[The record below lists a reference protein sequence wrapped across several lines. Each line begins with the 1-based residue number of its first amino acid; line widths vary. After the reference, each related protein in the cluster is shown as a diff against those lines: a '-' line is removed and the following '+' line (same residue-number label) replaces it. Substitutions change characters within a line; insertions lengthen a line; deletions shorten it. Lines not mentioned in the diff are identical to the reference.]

1 MKEKLFKRN
10 GFWLVL
16 SLVLVLISAV
26 GASLVQTDGGTVKV
40 KEMYWE
46 TSTGVG
52 LSALIF
58 KPDSATAENP
68 APAIVVSHGRYNNKE
83 MQEGNFVELAR
94 RGYVVISIDM
104 YGHGDSD
111 YTLID
116 TNAAGGT
123 GMYDAVKLLAD
134 LPYVDADRIGV
145 TGHSAGG
152 FAVNYSIAIDNAAD
166 EQLIAAALLVSAD
179 PTYTDPDGVYLNAF
193 GDRDA
198 GVIAGQYDEFFFR
211 VNGPTGPSN
220 APRDYIET
228 PNAQSF
234 LHYGIDPAEA
244 GDVREADTVYT
255 DGDGGAM
262 RVVYTPAEIHPWAHF
277 SAESVG
283 YAVEFFE
290 EALGAPEPIEAGSQL
305 WQLREF
311 FTALGLV
318 GFGIFLVAF
327 TRALLGTRPFAALAT
342 EKAPQILPSTRKGL
356 VWFWGGVVA
365 SVIISAVTFVL
376 VTINPTVSGIGFFG
390 APPLHPQGP
399 PFFIGV
405 WAAVN
410 GIAGLIILAITYSA
424 FGKKNGQTF
433 RAAGVLPGWRR
444 LFHTLG
450 LAAVVVAAA
459 YALVFVVDYFFTTDF
474 RLWVLAIRA
483 FEPDKLLIAL
493 PYLPFFLLYF
503 VVNSILIN
511 GFNRVTLRG
520 KEWLNTAVLAV
531 ANSLGPIIV
540 IAIQYATF
548 VSTGLPVQGLGPFS
562 AMYVIWLFP
571 VVVIL
576 AAAAVISRKIYRAT
590 GNPWLAGF
598 INAGVVTLI
607 AVTNSLTMAS

>member
-1 MKEKLFKRN
+1 MKEKLYRRN

-26 GASLVQTDGGTVKV
+26 GASLVQTAGGTVKV

-52 LSALIF
+52 LSALLF

-116 TNAAGGT
+116 TNALGGT

-152 FAVNYSIAIDNAAD
+152 FAVNYSVGIDNEAD

-179 PTYTDPDGVYLNAF
+179 PTYTDPDGNYINAF

-198 GVIAGQYDEFFFR
+198 GVVAGQYDEFFFR

-220 APRDYIET
+220 APRDYIDT

-244 GDVREADTVYT
+244 DDVREADTVYT
-255 DGDGGAM
+255 DGEGGAM
-262 RVVYTPAEIHPWAHF
+262 RVAYTPAEIHPWAHF
-277 SAESVG
+277 SAETVG

-290 EALGAPEPIEAGSQL
+290 EALGAPEPIAAGSQV

-311 FTALGLV
+311 FTAVGLV

-327 TRALLGTRPFAALAT
+327 TRALLATRPFAALAA
-342 EKAPQILPSTRKGL
+342 EQAPQILPATRKGL
-356 VWFWGGVVA
+356 AWFWGGVVA
-365 SVIISAVTFVL
+365 SVIISAVSFVL
-376 VTINPTVSGIGFFG
+376 VTVNPTVSGIGFFG

-410 GIAGLIILAITYSA
+410 GIAGLIILAITYNA
-424 FGKKNGQTF
+424 FGKKNGQSF
-433 RAAGVLPGWRR
+433 RAAGVLPGWRK

-450 LAAVVVAAA
+450 LAAVVVAGA

-474 RLWVLAIRA
+474 RLWVLAVRA

-511 GFNRVTLRG
+511 GFNRVTLAG
-520 KEWLNTAVLAV
+520 KEWVNTAVLAV

-540 IAIQYATF
+540 IAIQYLTF
-548 VSTGLPVQGLGPFS
+548 VATGLPVQGLGPFS

-598 INAGVVTLI
+598 INAGVVTII

>member
-1 MKEKLFKRN
+1 MKEKLLKRN

-58 KPDSATAENP
+58 KPDSATAENK

-111 YTLID
+111 YTKID
-116 TNAAGGT
+116 TNATGGT

-152 FAVNYSIAIDNAAD
+152 FAVNYSVAIDNAAD

-179 PTYTDPDGVYLNAF
+179 PTYADADGNLVDVF

-220 APRDYIET
+220 APRDYIDT

-234 LHYGIDPAEA
+234 LNYGSEG
-244 GDVREADTVYT
+244 GDVRDADTVYT
-255 DGDGGAM
+255 DGGGM
-262 RVVYTPAEIHPWAHF
+262 RVIYTPAEIHPWAHF

-290 EALGAPEPIEAGSQL
+290 DALGAPEPIAPEAQL

-327 TRALLGTRPFAALAT
+327 TRALLATRPFAALAA
-342 EKAPQILPSTRKGL
+342 EQAPQILPATRKGL
-356 VWFWGGVVA
+356 AWFWGGVVA
-365 SVIISAVTFVL
+365 SVIISAVSFVL
-376 VTINPTVSGIGFFG
+376 VTVNPTVSGIGFFG

-405 WAAVN
+405 WAALN
-410 GIAGLIILAITYSA
+410 GIAGLIILAITYNA
-424 FGKKNGQTF
+424 FSKKNGQTF
-433 RAAGVLPGWRR
+433 RAAGVLPGWRK

-450 LAAVVVAAA
+450 LAAVVVVSA
-459 YALVFVVDYFFTTDF
+459 YALVFIVDYFFTTDF

-493 PYLPFFLLYF
+493 PYLPFFLVYF
-503 VVNSILIN
+503 VVNSILLN
-511 GFNRVTLRG
+511 GFSRITLAGR
-520 KEWLNTAVLAV
+520 EWLNTAVLAV
-531 ANSLGPIIV
+531 ANALGPIIIIV
-540 IAIQYATF
+540 IQYVTF
-548 VSTGLPVQGLGPFS
+548 FSTGLPVGGLGPFS

-576 AAAAVISRKIYRAT
+576 AAAAVISRKIYRST

-598 INAGVVTLI
+598 INAAVVTLI
-607 AVTNSLTMAS
+607 AVSNSLTMA

>member
-52 LSALIF
+52 LSALLF
-58 KPDSATAENP
+58 KPDSATAENK

-111 YTLID
+111 YTKID
-116 TNAAGGT
+116 TNATGGT

-134 LPYVDADRIGV
+134 LPYVDADSIGV

-179 PTYTDPDGVYLNAF
+179 PTYTDPDGAYIDAF
-193 GDRDA
+193 GERDA

-220 APRDYIET
+220 APRDYIGT

-244 GDVREADTVYT
+244 DDVREADTVYT
-255 DGDGGAM
+255 EGGAM

-290 EALGAPEPIEAGSQL
+290 EALGAPEPIAAGSQL

-327 TRALLGTRPFAALAT
+327 TRALLATRPFAALAA
-342 EKAPQILPSTRKGL
+342 EQAPQILPATRKGL
-356 VWFWGGVVA
+356 AWFWGGVVA
-365 SVIISAVTFVL
+365 SIIISAVSFVL
-376 VTINPTVSGIGFFG
+376 VTVNPTVSGIGFFG

-405 WAAVN
+405 WAALN
-410 GIAGLIILAITYSA
+410 GIAGLIILAITYNA

-433 RAAGVLPGWRR
+433 RAAGVLPGWRK

-450 LAAVVVAAA
+450 LAAVVVASA

-511 GFNRVTLRG
+511 GFNRVTLAG
-520 KEWLNTAVLAV
+520 KEWLNTTVLAV
-531 ANSLGPIIV
+531 ANSLGPIILIV
-540 IAIQYATF
+540 IQYTTF
-548 VSTGLPVQGLGPFS
+548 VATGLPVAGLGPFS

-607 AVTNSLTMAS
+607 AVSNSLTMA

>member
-111 YTLID
+111 YTTID
-116 TNAAGGT
+116 TNATGGT

-134 LPYVDADRIGV
+134 LPYVDTDRIGV

-179 PTYTDPDGVYLNAF
+179 PTYADADGNLVDVF

-234 LHYGIDPAEA
+234 LNYGSEGGEA
-244 GDVREADTVYT
+244 READTVYT
-255 DGDGGAM
+255 DGGGM
-262 RVVYTPAEIHPWAHF
+262 RVIYTPAEIHPWAHF

-290 EALGAPEPIEAGSQL
+290 DALGAPEPIAPEAQL

-327 TRALLGTRPFAALAT
+327 TRALLATRPFAALAA
-342 EKAPQILPSTRKGL
+342 EQAPQILPATRKGL
-356 VWFWGGVVA
+356 AWFWGGVVA
-365 SVIISAVTFVL
+365 SVIISAVSFVL
-376 VTINPTVSGIGFFG
+376 VTVNPTVSGIGFFG

-405 WAAVN
+405 WAALN
-410 GIAGLIILAITYSA
+410 GIAGLIILAITYNA

-433 RAAGVLPGWRR
+433 RAAGVLPGWRK
-444 LFHTLG
+444 LAHTLG
-450 LAAVVVAAA
+450 LAAVVVASA
-459 YALVFVVDYFFTTDF
+459 YALVFIVDYFFTTDF

-511 GFNRVTLRG
+511 GFNRVTLAG

-531 ANSLGPIIV
+531 ANALGPIILIV
-540 IAIQYATF
+540 IQYTTF
-548 VSTGLPVQGLGPFS
+548 VATGLPVSGLGPFS

-576 AAAAVISRKIYRAT
+576 AAAAIISRKIYRAT

-607 AVTNSLTMAS
+607 AVSNSLTMA

>member
-1 MKEKLFKRN
+1 MKEKLLKRN

-58 KPDSATAENP
+58 KPDSATAENK

-111 YTLID
+111 YTKID
-116 TNAAGGT
+116 TNATGGT

-152 FAVNYSIAIDNAAD
+152 FAVNYSVAIDNAAD

-179 PTYTDPDGVYLNAF
+179 PTYADADGNLVDVF

-220 APRDYIET
+220 APRDYIDT

-234 LHYGIDPAEA
+234 LNYGSEG
-244 GDVREADTVYT
+244 GDVRDADTVYT
-255 DGDGGAM
+255 DGGGM
-262 RVVYTPAEIHPWAHF
+262 RVIYTPAEIHPWAHF

-290 EALGAPEPIEAGSQL
+290 DALGAPEPIAPEAQL

-327 TRALLGTRPFAALAT
+327 TRALLATRPFAALAA
-342 EKAPQILPSTRKGL
+342 EQAPQILPATRKGL
-356 VWFWGGVVA
+356 AWFWGGVVA
-365 SVIISAVTFVL
+365 SVIISAVSFVL
-376 VTINPTVSGIGFFG
+376 VTVNPTVSGIGFFG

-405 WAAVN
+405 WAALN
-410 GIAGLIILAITYSA
+410 GIAGLIILAITYNA
-424 FGKKNGQTF
+424 FSKKNGQTF
-433 RAAGVLPGWRR
+433 RAAGVLPGWRK

-450 LAAVVVAAA
+450 LAAVVVVSA
-459 YALVFVVDYFFTTDF
+459 YALVFIVDYFFTTDF

-503 VVNSILIN
+503 VVNSILLN
-511 GFNRVTLRG
+511 GFSRITLAGR
-520 KEWLNTAVLAV
+520 EWLNTAVLAV
-531 ANSLGPIIV
+531 ANALGPIIIIV
-540 IAIQYATF
+540 IQYVTF
-548 VSTGLPVQGLGPFS
+548 FSTGLPVGGLGPFS

-576 AAAAVISRKIYRAT
+576 AAAAVISRKIYRST

-598 INAGVVTLI
+598 INAAVVTLI
-607 AVTNSLTMAS
+607 AVSNSLTMA

>member
-1 MKEKLFKRN
+1 MKEKLLKRN

-58 KPDSATAENP
+58 KPDSATAENK

-111 YTLID
+111 YTKID
-116 TNAAGGT
+116 TNATGGT

-152 FAVNYSIAIDNAAD
+152 FAVNYSVAIDNAAD

-179 PTYTDPDGVYLNAF
+179 PTYADADGNLVDVF

-220 APRDYIET
+220 APRDYIDT

-234 LHYGIDPAEA
+234 LNYGSEG

-255 DGDGGAM
+255 DGGGM
-262 RVVYTPAEIHPWAHF
+262 RVIYTPAEIHPWAHF

-290 EALGAPEPIEAGSQL
+290 EALGAPEPIAPEAQL

-327 TRALLGTRPFAALAT
+327 TRALLATRPFAALAV
-342 EKAPQILPSTRKGL
+342 EQAPQILPATRKGL
-356 VWFWGGVVA
+356 AWFWGGVVA
-365 SVIISAVTFVL
+365 SVIISAVSFVL
-376 VTINPTVSGIGFFG
+376 VTVNPTVSGIGFFG

-405 WAAVN
+405 WAALN
-410 GIAGLIILAITYSA
+410 GIAGLIILAITYNA

-433 RAAGVLPGWRR
+433 RAAGVLPGWRK
-444 LFHTLG
+444 LAHTLG
-450 LAAVVVAAA
+450 LAAVVVASA
-459 YALVFVVDYFFTTDF
+459 YALVFIVDYFFTTDF

-511 GFNRVTLRG
+511 GFNRVTLAG

-531 ANSLGPIIV
+531 ANALGPIILIV
-540 IAIQYATF
+540 IQYTTF
-548 VSTGLPVQGLGPFS
+548 VATGLPVSGLGPFS

-576 AAAAVISRKIYRAT
+576 AAAAIISRKIYRAT

-607 AVTNSLTMAS
+607 AVSNSLTMA

>member
-1 MKEKLFKRN
+1 MKEKLHKRN

-52 LSALIF
+52 LSALLF
-58 KPDSATAENP
+58 KPDSATAENQ

-111 YTLID
+111 YTKID
-116 TNAAGGT
+116 TNTVGGT

-152 FAVNYSIAIDNAAD
+152 FAVNYSVAIDNAAD

-179 PTYTDPDGVYLNAF
+179 PTYTDPDGVYIDAF
-193 GDRDA
+193 GERDA

-220 APRDYIET
+220 APRDYIGT

-244 GDVREADTVYT
+244 EDVREADTVYT
-255 DGDGGAM
+255 DGSGM

-290 EALGAPEPIEAGSQL
+290 EALGAPEPIAPGSQA
-305 WQLREF
+305 WQFREF

-327 TRALLGTRPFAALAT
+327 TRALLVTRPFAALAA
-342 EKAPQILPSTRKGL
+342 EQAPQILPATRKGL
-356 VWFWGGVVA
+356 AWFWGGVVA
-365 SVIISAVTFVL
+365 SVIISAVSFVL
-376 VTINPTVSGIGFFG
+376 VTVNPTVSGIGFFG

-405 WAAVN
+405 WAALN
-410 GIAGLIILAITYSA
+410 GIAGLIILAITYNA
-424 FGKKNGQTF
+424 FGKKNGQTL
-433 RAAGVLPGWRR
+433 RAAGVLPGWRK
-444 LFHTLG
+444 LFHSLG
-450 LAAVVVAAA
+450 LAAVVVASA
-459 YALVFVVDYFFTTDF
+459 YALVFIVDYFFTTDF

-503 VVNSILIN
+503 VVNSILLN
-511 GFNRVTLRG
+511 GFSRITLAG

-531 ANSLGPIIV
+531 ANSLGPVIIIV
-540 IAIQYATF
+540 IQYVTF
-548 VSTGLPVQGLGPFS
+548 WSTGLPVGGLGPFS

-598 INAGVVTLI
+598 INAAVVTLI
-607 AVTNSLTMAS
+607 AVSNSLTMA

>member
-1 MKEKLFKRN
+1 MKEKLLKRN

-58 KPDSATAENP
+58 KPDSATAENK

-111 YTLID
+111 YTKID
-116 TNAAGGT
+116 TNATGGT

-152 FAVNYSIAIDNAAD
+152 FAVNYSVAIDNAAD

-179 PTYTDPDGVYLNAF
+179 PTYADADGNLVDVF

-220 APRDYIET
+220 APRDYIDT

-234 LHYGIDPAEA
+234 LNYGSEG
-244 GDVREADTVYT
+244 GDVRDADTVYT
-255 DGDGGAM
+255 DGGGM
-262 RVVYTPAEIHPWAHF
+262 RVIYTPAEIHPWAHF

-290 EALGAPEPIEAGSQL
+290 DALGAPEPIAPEAQL

-327 TRALLGTRPFAALAT
+327 TRALLATRPFAALAA
-342 EKAPQILPSTRKGL
+342 EQAPQILPATRKGL
-356 VWFWGGVVA
+356 AWFWGGVVA
-365 SVIISAVTFVL
+365 SVIISAVSFVL
-376 VTINPTVSGIGFFG
+376 VTVNPTVSGIGFFG

-405 WAAVN
+405 WAALN
-410 GIAGLIILAITYSA
+410 GIAGLIILAITYNA
-424 FGKKNGQTF
+424 FSKKNGQTF
-433 RAAGVLPGWRR
+433 RAAGVLPGWRK

-450 LAAVVVAAA
+450 LAAVVVVSA
-459 YALVFVVDYFFTTDF
+459 YALVFIVDYFFTTDF

-503 VVNSILIN
+503 VVNSILLN
-511 GFNRVTLRG
+511 GFSRITLAGR
-520 KEWLNTAVLAV
+520 EWLNTAVLAV
-531 ANSLGPIIV
+531 ANALGPVIIIV
-540 IAIQYATF
+540 IQYVTF
-548 VSTGLPVQGLGPFS
+548 FSTGLPVGGLGPFS

-576 AAAAVISRKIYRAT
+576 AAAAVISRKIYRST

-598 INAGVVTLI
+598 INAAVVTLI
-607 AVTNSLTMAS
+607 AVSNSLTMA

>member
-1 MKEKLFKRN
+1 
-10 GFWLVL
+10 
-16 SLVLVLISAV
+16 VLISAV

-58 KPDSATAENP
+58 KPDSATAENK

-111 YTLID
+111 YTKID
-116 TNAAGGT
+116 TNAVGGT

-134 LPYVDADRIGV
+134 LPYVDTDRIGV

-179 PTYTDPDGVYLNAF
+179 PTYTDPDGNYIDAF

-220 APRDYIET
+220 APRDYIDT

-234 LHYGIDPAEA
+234 LHYGIDPSEA
-244 GDVREADTVYT
+244 DDVREADEVYT

-283 YAVEFFE
+283 YAVEFFD
-290 EALGAPEPIEAGSQL
+290 EALGAPEPIAAGSQV

-327 TRALLGTRPFAALAT
+327 TRALLATRPFAALAV
-342 EKAPQILPSTRKGL
+342 EQAPQILPATRKGL
-356 VWFWGGVVA
+356 AWFWGGVVA
-365 SVIISAVTFVL
+365 SVIISAVSFVL

-405 WAAVN
+405 WAALN
-410 GIAGLIILAITYSA
+410 GIAGLIILAITYNA
-424 FGKKNGQTF
+424 FSKKNGQTF
-433 RAAGVLPGWRR
+433 RAAGVLPGWRK

-450 LAAVVVAAA
+450 LAAVVVASA
-459 YALVFVVDYFFTTDF
+459 YALVFIVDYFFTTDF

-503 VVNSILIN
+503 VVNSILLN
-511 GFNRVTLRG
+511 GFSRITLAG

-531 ANSLGPIIV
+531 ANSLGPIIL

-548 VSTGLPVQGLGPFS
+548 VATGLPVSGLGPFS

-576 AAAAVISRKIYRAT
+576 AAAAIISRKIYRAT

-607 AVTNSLTMAS
+607 AVTNSLTMA

>member
-1 MKEKLFKRN
+1 MKEKLLKRN

-58 KPDSATAENP
+58 KPDSATAENK

-111 YTLID
+111 YTKID
-116 TNAAGGT
+116 TNATGGT

-152 FAVNYSIAIDNAAD
+152 FAVNYSVAIDNAAD

-179 PTYTDPDGVYLNAF
+179 PTYADADGNLVDVF

-220 APRDYIET
+220 APRDYIDT

-234 LHYGIDPAEA
+234 LNYGSEG
-244 GDVREADTVYT
+244 GDVRDADTVYT
-255 DGDGGAM
+255 DGGGM
-262 RVVYTPAEIHPWAHF
+262 RVIYTPAEIHPWAHF

-290 EALGAPEPIEAGSQL
+290 EALGAPEPIAPEAQL

-327 TRALLGTRPFAALAT
+327 TRALLATRPFAALAA
-342 EKAPQILPSTRKGL
+342 EQAPQILPATRKGL
-356 VWFWGGVVA
+356 AWFWGGVVA
-365 SVIISAVTFVL
+365 SVIISAVSFVL
-376 VTINPTVSGIGFFG
+376 VTVNPTVSGIGFFG

-405 WAAVN
+405 WAALN
-410 GIAGLIILAITYSA
+410 GIAGLIILAITYNA
-424 FGKKNGQTF
+424 FSKKNGQTF
-433 RAAGVLPGWRR
+433 RAAGVLPGWRK

-450 LAAVVVAAA
+450 LAAVVVVSA
-459 YALVFVVDYFFTTDF
+459 YALVFIVDYFFTTDF

-503 VVNSILIN
+503 VVNSILLN
-511 GFNRVTLRG
+511 GFSRITLAGR
-520 KEWLNTAVLAV
+520 EWLNTAVLAV
-531 ANSLGPIIV
+531 ANALGPIIIIV
-540 IAIQYATF
+540 IQYVTF
-548 VSTGLPVQGLGPFS
+548 FSTGLPVGGLGPFS

-576 AAAAVISRKIYRAT
+576 AAAAVISRKIYRST

-598 INAGVVTLI
+598 INAAVVTLI
-607 AVTNSLTMAS
+607 AVSNSLTMA

>member
-1 MKEKLFKRN
+1 MKEKLLKRN

-58 KPDSATAENP
+58 KPDSATAENK

-111 YTLID
+111 YTKID
-116 TNAAGGT
+116 TNATGGT

-152 FAVNYSIAIDNAAD
+152 FAVNYSVAIDNAAD

-179 PTYTDPDGVYLNAF
+179 PTYADADGNLVDVF

-220 APRDYIET
+220 APRDYIDT

-234 LHYGIDPAEA
+234 LNYGSEG
-244 GDVREADTVYT
+244 GDVRDADTVYT
-255 DGDGGAM
+255 DGGGM
-262 RVVYTPAEIHPWAHF
+262 RVIYTPAEIHPWAHF

-290 EALGAPEPIEAGSQL
+290 DALGAPEPIAPEAQL

-327 TRALLGTRPFAALAT
+327 TRALLATRPFAALAA
-342 EKAPQILPSTRKGL
+342 EQAPQILPATRKGL
-356 VWFWGGVVA
+356 AWFWGGVVA
-365 SVIISAVTFVL
+365 SVIISAVSFVL
-376 VTINPTVSGIGFFG
+376 VTVNPTVSGIGFFG

-405 WAAVN
+405 WAALN
-410 GIAGLIILAITYSA
+410 GIAGLIILAITYNA
-424 FGKKNGQTF
+424 FSKKNGQTF
-433 RAAGVLPGWRR
+433 RAAGVLPGWRK
-444 LFHTLG
+444 LVHTLG
-450 LAAVVVAAA
+450 LAAVVVASA
-459 YALVFVVDYFFTTDF
+459 YALVFIVDYFFTTDF

-503 VVNSILIN
+503 VVNSILLN
-511 GFNRVTLRG
+511 GFSRITLAG

-531 ANSLGPIIV
+531 ANALGPIILIV
-540 IAIQYATF
+540 IQYTTF
-548 VSTGLPVQGLGPFS
+548 VATGLPVSGLGPFS

-576 AAAAVISRKIYRAT
+576 AAAAIISRKIYRAT

-607 AVTNSLTMAS
+607 AVSNSLTMA

>member
-111 YTLID
+111 YTKID
-116 TNAAGGT
+116 TNATGGT

-152 FAVNYSIAIDNAAD
+152 FAVNYSVAIDNAAD

-179 PTYTDPDGVYLNAF
+179 PTYADADGNLVDVF

-220 APRDYIET
+220 APRDYIDT

-234 LHYGIDPAEA
+234 LNYGSEG

-255 DGDGGAM
+255 DGGGM
-262 RVVYTPAEIHPWAHF
+262 RVIYTPAEIHPWAHF

-290 EALGAPEPIEAGSQL
+290 EALGAPEPIAPEAQL

-327 TRALLGTRPFAALAT
+327 TRALLATRPFAALAA
-342 EKAPQILPSTRKGL
+342 EQAPQILPATRNGL
-356 VWFWGGVVA
+356 AWFWGGVVA
-365 SVIISAVTFVL
+365 SVIISAVSFVL
-376 VTINPTVSGIGFFG
+376 VTVNPTVSGIGFFG

-405 WAAVN
+405 WAALN
-410 GIAGLIILAITYSA
+410 GIAGLIILAITYNA

-433 RAAGVLPGWRR
+433 RAAGVLPGWRK
-444 LFHTLG
+444 LAHTLG
-450 LAAVVVAAA
+450 LAAVVVASA

-503 VVNSILIN
+503 VVNSILLN
-511 GFNRVTLRG
+511 GFSRITLAG

-531 ANSLGPIIV
+531 ANALGPIILIV
-540 IAIQYATF
+540 IQYTTF
-548 VSTGLPVQGLGPFS
+548 VATGLPVSGLGPFS

-576 AAAAVISRKIYRAT
+576 AAAAIISRKIYRAT

-607 AVTNSLTMAS
+607 AVSNSLTMA

>member
-1 MKEKLFKRN
+1 MKEKLHKRN

-52 LSALIF
+52 LSALLF
-58 KPDSATAENP
+58 KPDSATAENQ

-111 YTLID
+111 YTKID
-116 TNAAGGT
+116 TNATGGT

-152 FAVNYSIAIDNAAD
+152 FAVNYSVGIDNAAD

-179 PTYTDPDGVYLNAF
+179 PTYTDPDGVFIDAF
-193 GDRDA
+193 GERDA

-220 APRDYIET
+220 APRDYIGT

-255 DGDGGAM
+255 DGGGM

-283 YAVEFFE
+283 YAIEFFE
-290 EALGAPEPIEAGSQL
+290 EALGAPEPIAPGSQL

-327 TRALLGTRPFAALAT
+327 TRALLVTRPFAALAA
-342 EKAPQILPSTRKGL
+342 ERAPQILPATRKGL
-356 VWFWGGVVA
+356 AWFWGGVVA
-365 SVIISAVTFVL
+365 SVIISAVSFVL
-376 VTINPTVSGIGFFG
+376 VTVNPTVSGIGFFG

-405 WAAVN
+405 WAALN
-410 GIAGLIILAITYSA
+410 GIAGLIILAITYNA

-433 RAAGVLPGWRR
+433 RAAGVLPGWRK

-450 LAAVVVAAA
+450 LAAVVVASA
-459 YALVFVVDYFFTTDF
+459 YALVFIVDYFFTTDF

-503 VVNSILIN
+503 VVNSILLN
-511 GFNRVTLRG
+511 GFSRITLAG

-531 ANSLGPIIV
+531 ANSLGPIILIV
-540 IAIQYATF
+540 IQYATF
-548 VSTGLPVQGLGPFS
+548 VATGLPVSGLGPFS

-607 AVTNSLTMAS
+607 AVSNSLTMA

>member
-1 MKEKLFKRN
+1 MKEKLLKRN

-58 KPDSATAENP
+58 KPDSATAENK

-111 YTLID
+111 YTKID
-116 TNAAGGT
+116 TNATGGT

-152 FAVNYSIAIDNAAD
+152 FAVNYSVAIDNAAD

-179 PTYTDPDGVYLNAF
+179 PTYADADGNLVDVF

-220 APRDYIET
+220 APRDYIDT

-234 LHYGIDPAEA
+234 LNYGSEG

-255 DGDGGAM
+255 DGGGM
-262 RVVYTPAEIHPWAHF
+262 RVIYTPAEIHPWAHF

-290 EALGAPEPIEAGSQL
+290 EALGAPEPIAPEAQL

-327 TRALLGTRPFAALAT
+327 TRALLATRPFAALAA
-342 EKAPQILPSTRKGL
+342 EQAPQILPATRNGL
-356 VWFWGGVVA
+356 AWFWGGVVA
-365 SVIISAVTFVL
+365 SVIISAVSFVL
-376 VTINPTVSGIGFFG
+376 VTVNPTVSGIGFFG

-405 WAAVN
+405 WAALN
-410 GIAGLIILAITYSA
+410 GIAGLIILAITYNA

-433 RAAGVLPGWRR
+433 RAAGVLPGWRK
-444 LFHTLG
+444 LAHTLG
-450 LAAVVVAAA
+450 LAAVVVASA
-459 YALVFVVDYFFTTDF
+459 YALVFIVDYFFTTDF

-511 GFNRVTLRG
+511 GFNRVTLAG

-531 ANSLGPIIV
+531 ANALGPIILIV
-540 IAIQYATF
+540 IQYTTF
-548 VSTGLPVQGLGPFS
+548 VATGLPVSGLGPFS

-571 VVVIL
+571 VVIIL
-576 AAAAVISRKIYRAT
+576 AAAAIISRKIYRAT

-607 AVTNSLTMAS
+607 AVSNSLTMA

>member
-1 MKEKLFKRN
+1 MKEKLYRRN

-58 KPDSATAENP
+58 KPDSATAENK

-111 YTLID
+111 YTKID
-116 TNAAGGT
+116 TNAVGGT

-134 LPYVDADRIGV
+134 LPYVDTDRIGV

-179 PTYTDPDGVYLNAF
+179 PTYTDPDGNYIDAF

-220 APRDYIET
+220 APRDYIDT

-234 LHYGIDPAEA
+234 LHYGIDPSEA
-244 GDVREADTVYT
+244 DDVREADEVYT

-283 YAVEFFE
+283 YAVEFFD
-290 EALGAPEPIEAGSQL
+290 EALGAPEPIAAGSQV

-327 TRALLGTRPFAALAT
+327 TRALLATRPFAALAV
-342 EKAPQILPSTRKGL
+342 EQAPQILPATRKGL
-356 VWFWGGVVA
+356 AWFWGGVVA
-365 SVIISAVTFVL
+365 SVIISAVSFVL
-376 VTINPTVSGIGFFG
+376 VTVNPTVSSIGFFG

-405 WAAVN
+405 WAALN
-410 GIAGLIILAITYSA
+410 GIAGLIILAITYNA
-424 FGKKNGQTF
+424 FGKKNGQSF

-511 GFNRVTLRG
+511 GFNRVTLAG
-520 KEWLNTAVLAV
+520 KEWVNTAVLAV
-531 ANSLGPIIV
+531 ANALGPIIV
-540 IAIQYATF
+540 IVIQYLTF
-548 VSTGLPVQGLGPFS
+548 VVTGLPVQGLGPFS

-607 AVTNSLTMAS
+607 AVTNSLTMA

>member
-1 MKEKLFKRN
+1 MKEKLHKRN

-52 LSALIF
+52 LSALLF
-58 KPDSATAENP
+58 KPDSATAENQ

-111 YTLID
+111 YTKID
-116 TNAAGGT
+116 TNTVGGT

-152 FAVNYSIAIDNAAD
+152 FAVNYSVAIDNAAD

-179 PTYTDPDGVYLNAF
+179 PTYTDPDGVYIDAF
-193 GDRDA
+193 GERDA

-220 APRDYIET
+220 APRDYIGT

-244 GDVREADTVYT
+244 EDVREADTVYT
-255 DGDGGAM
+255 DGSGM

-290 EALGAPEPIEAGSQL
+290 EALGAPEPIAPGSQA
-305 WQLREF
+305 WQFREF

-327 TRALLGTRPFAALAT
+327 TRALLVTRPFAALAA
-342 EKAPQILPSTRKGL
+342 EQAPQILPATRKGL
-356 VWFWGGVVA
+356 AWFWGGVVA
-365 SVIISAVTFVL
+365 SVIISAVSFVL
-376 VTINPTVSGIGFFG
+376 VTVNPTVSGIGFFG

-405 WAAVN
+405 WAALN
-410 GIAGLIILAITYSA
+410 GIAGLIILAITYNA

-433 RAAGVLPGWRR
+433 RAAGVLPGWRK

-450 LAAVVVAAA
+450 LAAVVVASA

-503 VVNSILIN
+503 VVNSILLN
-511 GFNRVTLRG
+511 GFSRITLAG

-531 ANSLGPIIV
+531 ANSLGPVIIIV
-540 IAIQYATF
+540 IQYVTF
-548 VSTGLPVQGLGPFS
+548 WSTGLPVGGLGPFS

-598 INAGVVTLI
+598 INAAVVTLI
-607 AVTNSLTMAS
+607 AVSNSLTMA

>member
-1 MKEKLFKRN
+1 
-10 GFWLVL
+10 
-16 SLVLVLISAV
+16 
-26 GASLVQTDGGTVKV
+26 
-40 KEMYWE
+40 
-46 TSTGVG
+46 VG

-58 KPDSATAENP
+58 KPDSATAENK

-111 YTLID
+111 YTKID
-116 TNAAGGT
+116 TNATGGT

-152 FAVNYSIAIDNAAD
+152 FAVNYSVAIDNAAD

-179 PTYTDPDGVYLNAF
+179 PTYADADGNLVDVF

-220 APRDYIET
+220 APRDYIDT

-234 LHYGIDPAEA
+234 LNYGSEG

-255 DGDGGAM
+255 DGGGM
-262 RVVYTPAEIHPWAHF
+262 RVIYTPAEIHPWAHF

-290 EALGAPEPIEAGSQL
+290 EALGAPEPIAPEAQL

-327 TRALLGTRPFAALAT
+327 TRALLATRPFAALAA
-342 EKAPQILPSTRKGL
+342 EQAPQILPATRKGL
-356 VWFWGGVVA
+356 AWFWGGVVA
-365 SVIISAVTFVL
+365 SVIISAVSFVL
-376 VTINPTVSGIGFFG
+376 VTVNPTVSGIGFFG

-405 WAAVN
+405 WAALN
-410 GIAGLIILAITYSA
+410 GIAGLIILAITYNA
-424 FGKKNGQTF
+424 FSKKNGQTF
-433 RAAGVLPGWRR
+433 RAAGVLPGWRK

-450 LAAVVVAAA
+450 LAAVVVVSA
-459 YALVFVVDYFFTTDF
+459 YALVFIVDYFFTTDF

-503 VVNSILIN
+503 VVNSILLN
-511 GFNRVTLRG
+511 GFSRITLAGR
-520 KEWLNTAVLAV
+520 EWLNTAVLAV
-531 ANSLGPIIV
+531 ANALGPVIIIV
-540 IAIQYATF
+540 IQYVTF
-548 VSTGLPVQGLGPFS
+548 FSTGLPVGGLGPFS

-576 AAAAVISRKIYRAT
+576 AAAAVISRKIYRST

-598 INAGVVTLI
+598 INAAVVTLI
-607 AVTNSLTMAS
+607 AVSNSLTMA

>member
-1 MKEKLFKRN
+1 MKEKLLKRN

-111 YTLID
+111 YTKID
-116 TNAAGGT
+116 TNATGGT

-152 FAVNYSIAIDNAAD
+152 FAVNYSVAIDNAAD

-179 PTYTDPDGVYLNAF
+179 PTYADADGNLVDVF

-220 APRDYIET
+220 APRDYIDT

-234 LHYGIDPAEA
+234 LNYGSEG

-255 DGDGGAM
+255 DGGGM
-262 RVVYTPAEIHPWAHF
+262 RVIYTPAEIHPWAHF

-290 EALGAPEPIEAGSQL
+290 EALGAPEPIAPEAQL

-327 TRALLGTRPFAALAT
+327 TRALLATRPFAALAA
-342 EKAPQILPSTRKGL
+342 EQAPQILPATRKGL
-356 VWFWGGVVA
+356 AWFWGGVVA
-365 SVIISAVTFVL
+365 SVIISAVSFVL
-376 VTINPTVSGIGFFG
+376 VTVNPTVSGIGFFG

-405 WAAVN
+405 WAALN
-410 GIAGLIILAITYSA
+410 GIAGLIILAITYNA

-433 RAAGVLPGWRR
+433 RAAGVLPGWRK

-450 LAAVVVAAA
+450 LAAVVVASA

-503 VVNSILIN
+503 VVNSILLN
-511 GFNRVTLRG
+511 GFSRITLAG

-531 ANSLGPIIV
+531 ANSLGPIIIIV
-540 IAIQYATF
+540 IQYVTF
-548 VSTGLPVQGLGPFS
+548 WSTGLPVGGLGPFS

-598 INAGVVTLI
+598 INAAVVTLI
-607 AVTNSLTMAS
+607 AVSNSLTMA

>member
-1 MKEKLFKRN
+1 MKEKLIKRN

-26 GASLVQTDGGTVKV
+26 GASLVQTEGGTVTV

-83 MQEGNFVELAR
+83 MQEGNFVELSR

-116 TNAAGGT
+116 TNATGGT

-166 EQLIAAALLVSAD
+166 EQLIAAALLISAD
-179 PTYTDPDGVYLNAF
+179 PTYTDPDGAYIDAF

-220 APRDYIET
+220 APRDYIGT

-244 GDVREADTVYT
+244 SDVREADRVYT

-262 RVVYTPAEIHPWAHF
+262 RVIYTPAETHPWAHF

-290 EALGAPEPIEAGSQL
+290 EALGAREPIA
-305 WQLREF
+305 
-311 FTALGLV
+311 TA
-318 GFGIFLVAF
+318 
-327 TRALLGTRPFAALAT
+327 
-342 EKAPQILPSTRKGL
+342 
-356 VWFWGGVVA
+356 
-365 SVIISAVTFVL
+365 
-376 VTINPTVSGIGFFG
+376 
-390 APPLHPQGP
+390 
-399 PFFIGV
+399 
-405 WAAVN
+405 
-410 GIAGLIILAITYSA
+410 
-424 FGKKNGQTF
+424 
-433 RAAGVLPGWRR
+433 
-444 LFHTLG
+444 
-450 LAAVVVAAA
+450 
-459 YALVFVVDYFFTTDF
+459 
-474 RLWVLAIRA
+474 
-483 FEPDKLLIAL
+483 
-493 PYLPFFLLYF
+493 
-503 VVNSILIN
+503 
-511 GFNRVTLRG
+511 
-520 KEWLNTAVLAV
+520 
-531 ANSLGPIIV
+531 
-540 IAIQYATF
+540 
-548 VSTGLPVQGLGPFS
+548 
-562 AMYVIWLFP
+562 
-571 VVVIL
+571 
-576 AAAAVISRKIYRAT
+576 
-590 GNPWLAGF
+590 
-598 INAGVVTLI
+598 
-607 AVTNSLTMAS
+607 

>member
-1 MKEKLFKRN
+1 MKEKLHKRN

-52 LSALIF
+52 LSALLF
-58 KPDSATAENP
+58 KPDSATAENQ

-111 YTLID
+111 YTKID
-116 TNAAGGT
+116 TNTVGGT

-152 FAVNYSIAIDNAAD
+152 FAVNYSVAIDNAAD

-179 PTYTDPDGVYLNAF
+179 PTYTDPDGVYIDAF
-193 GDRDA
+193 GERDA

-220 APRDYIET
+220 APRDYIGT

-244 GDVREADTVYT
+244 EDVREADTVYT
-255 DGDGGAM
+255 DGSGM

-290 EALGAPEPIEAGSQL
+290 EALGAPEPIAPGSQA
-305 WQLREF
+305 WQFREF

-327 TRALLGTRPFAALAT
+327 TRALLVTRPFAALAA
-342 EKAPQILPSTRKGL
+342 EQAPQILPATRKGL
-356 VWFWGGVVA
+356 AWFWGGVVA
-365 SVIISAVTFVL
+365 SVIISAVSFVL
-376 VTINPTVSGIGFFG
+376 VTVNPTVSGIGFFG

-405 WAAVN
+405 WAALN
-410 GIAGLIILAITYSA
+410 GIAGLIILAITYNA
-424 FGKKNGQTF
+424 FGKKNGQTL
-433 RAAGVLPGWRR
+433 RAAGVLPGWRK

-450 LAAVVVAAA
+450 LAAVVVASA

-503 VVNSILIN
+503 VVNSILLN
-511 GFNRVTLRG
+511 GFSRITLAG

-531 ANSLGPIIV
+531 ANSLGPVIIIV
-540 IAIQYATF
+540 IQYVTF
-548 VSTGLPVQGLGPFS
+548 WSTGLPVGGLGPFS

-598 INAGVVTLI
+598 INAAVVTLI
-607 AVTNSLTMAS
+607 AVSNSLTMA

>member
-1 MKEKLFKRN
+1 MKEKLLKRN

-58 KPDSATAENP
+58 KPDSATAENK

-111 YTLID
+111 YTKID
-116 TNAAGGT
+116 TNATGGT

-152 FAVNYSIAIDNAAD
+152 FAVNYSVAIDNAAD

-179 PTYTDPDGVYLNAF
+179 PTYADADGNLVDVF

-220 APRDYIET
+220 APRDYIDT

-234 LHYGIDPAEA
+234 LNYGSEG

-255 DGDGGAM
+255 DGGGM
-262 RVVYTPAEIHPWAHF
+262 RVIYTPAEIHPWAHF

-290 EALGAPEPIEAGSQL
+290 EALGAPEPIAPEAQL

-327 TRALLGTRPFAALAT
+327 TRALLATRPFAALAV
-342 EKAPQILPSTRKGL
+342 EQAPQILPATRKGL
-356 VWFWGGVVA
+356 AWFWGGVVA
-365 SVIISAVTFVL
+365 SVIISAVSFVL
-376 VTINPTVSGIGFFG
+376 VTVNPTVSGIGFFG

-405 WAAVN
+405 WAALN
-410 GIAGLIILAITYSA
+410 GIAGLIILAITYNA

-433 RAAGVLPGWRR
+433 RAAGVLPGWRK

-450 LAAVVVAAA
+450 LAAVVVAGA

-503 VVNSILIN
+503 VVNSILLN
-511 GFNRVTLRG
+511 GFSRITLAG

-531 ANSLGPIIV
+531 ANSLGPIIIIV
-540 IAIQYATF
+540 IQYVTF
-548 VSTGLPVQGLGPFS
+548 WSTGLPVGGLGPFS

-598 INAGVVTLI
+598 INAAVVTLI
-607 AVTNSLTMAS
+607 AVSNSLTMA

>member
-1 MKEKLFKRN
+1 MKEKLLKRN

-58 KPDSATAENP
+58 KPDSATAENK

-111 YTLID
+111 YTKID
-116 TNAAGGT
+116 TNATGGT

-152 FAVNYSIAIDNAAD
+152 FAVNYSVAIDNAAD

-179 PTYTDPDGVYLNAF
+179 PTYADADGNLVDVF

-220 APRDYIET
+220 APRDYIDT

-234 LHYGIDPAEA
+234 LNYGSEG

-255 DGDGGAM
+255 DGGGM
-262 RVVYTPAEIHPWAHF
+262 RVIYTPAEIHPWAHF

-290 EALGAPEPIEAGSQL
+290 EALGAPEPIAPEAQL

-327 TRALLGTRPFAALAT
+327 TRALLATRPFAALAV
-342 EKAPQILPSTRKGL
+342 ERAPQILPATRKGL
-356 VWFWGGVVA
+356 AWFWGGVVA
-365 SVIISAVTFVL
+365 SVIISAVSFVL
-376 VTINPTVSGIGFFG
+376 VTVDPTVSGIGFFG

-405 WAAVN
+405 WAALN
-410 GIAGLIILAITYSA
+410 GIAGLIILAITYNA
-424 FGKKNGQTF
+424 FGKKNGQTL
-433 RAAGVLPGWRR
+433 RAAGVLPGWRK

-450 LAAVVVAAA
+450 LAAVVVAGA

-503 VVNSILIN
+503 VVNSILLN
-511 GFNRVTLRG
+511 GFSRITLAG

-531 ANSLGPIIV
+531 ANSLGPIIIIV
-540 IAIQYATF
+540 IQYVTF
-548 VSTGLPVQGLGPFS
+548 WSTGLPVGGLGPFS

-598 INAGVVTLI
+598 INAAVVTLI
-607 AVTNSLTMAS
+607 AVSNSLTMA